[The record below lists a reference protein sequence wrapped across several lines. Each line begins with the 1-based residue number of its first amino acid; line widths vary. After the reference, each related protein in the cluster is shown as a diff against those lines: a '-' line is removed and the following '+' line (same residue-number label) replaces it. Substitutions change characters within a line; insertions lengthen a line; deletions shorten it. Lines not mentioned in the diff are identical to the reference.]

1 MKKMMRSTFG
11 RLFNKNWVLAAT
23 LICSA
28 NVFTACVGSNDNP
41 LPTPDETQPNLQGDF
56 QQLINHHSI
65 SDLLWS
71 AGKPCKTLDITD
83 CISTDKIFLL
93 EYDEHGKATGR
104 YNLFALPTRTK

>member
-1 MKKMMRSTFG
+1 MKKMM
-11 RLFNKNWVLAAT
+11 NWVLAAIF
-23 LICSA
+23 ICSA

-83 CISTDKIFLL
+83 VRQRQPDLLRGSNHERRLRGLCI
-93 EYDEHGKATGR
+93 
-104 YNLFALPTRTK
+104 